1 MGDIS
6 TYDVFNLKAITIGCL
21 TMMLCLFLQAI
32 LVHVATRTVG
42 PAIGHLTNSK
52 SPLAAQLVFLVGAV
66 ALLFIHIL
74 QIYVWGYSLFYT
86 GVINEPNTAV
96 IFAGSTYTTVGFV
109 DDPLPQKW
117 QLLTV
122 IMAASGLFAFGWS
135 TSLMYILAQKLYPSD
150 SSSN

>member
-1 MGDIS
+1 MGDVS
-6 TYDVFNLKAITIGCL
+6 AYDVFNLKAISIGCL
-21 TMMLCLFLQAI
+21 AMMLCLFLQAI
-32 LVHVATRTVG
+32 LVHIATRTVG
-42 PAIGHLTNSK
+42 PMIGHLTNRK
-52 SPLAAQLVFLVGAV
+52 SLLSAQLVFLVGAV
-66 ALLFIHIL
+66 SLLFIHIL
-74 QIYVWGYSLFYT
+74 QIYVWGYLLYYT

-135 TSLMYILAQKLYPSD
+135 TSLMFILAQKLYPADAGS
-150 SSSN
+150 